1 MTTNDTP
8 DVIAR
13 YLKVAPEGDLDT
25 LVACFTCDAQV
36 IDEGKTYRGHDEIRS
51 WREAVAAEFTYT
63 MTVLESEAVG
73 ADRCIVRAELEGN
86 FRGSPVELRFRFT
99 LRAGLISALEIAP

>member
-8 DVIAR
+8 DVIVR
-13 YLKVAPEGDLDT
+13 YLQAAPEGDLDT
-25 LVACFTCDAQV
+25 LVACFTTEAEV
-36 IDEGKTYRGHDEIRS
+36 IDEGKTYRGHGEIRS

-63 MTVLESEAVG
+63 MSVVDIEAVD
-73 ADRCIVRAELEGN
+73 AERSVVTAELEGD
-86 FRGSPVELRFRFT
+86 FPGSPVVLKFRFT